1 MIAAPV
7 STAPH
12 VRGAL
17 VGFAAFSMGILGF
30 PGLDQKSMD
39 WLQDPEDRKDAPMNE
54 LLAADFQHHVRRPIT
69 SALSHLERPLRL
81 AQSWNLYGVGPNRM
95 VRFEV
100 LVDDVSWFR
109 AADPAHTYRKA
120 FLRYRRI
127 RPVVVNTCLDQSRH
141 SERLVELLVEDVRA
155 DAPDAR
161 KVVVRCTSARW
172 PGTGE
177 AKEMVRWTAEAP
189 TWEPSR

>member
-1 MIAAPV
+1 V
-7 STAPH
+7 STTPH

-17 VGFAAFSMGILGF
+17 VAFTAFSMGILGF
-30 PGLDQKSMD
+30 PGLDNKSVD
-39 WLQDPEDRKDAPMNE
+39 WLQDPEDRQDAPLNA

-100 LVDDVSWFR
+100 LVDDEPWFR
-109 AADPAHTYRKA
+109 AADPEHSYRKS

-127 RPVVVNTCLDQSRH
+127 RPVVVNTCLDKSRH
-141 SERLVELLVEDVRA
+141 SERLVELLVQDVRA

-161 KVVVRCTSARW
+161 EVVVRCTSTPW
-172 PGTGE
+172 PGNGDG
-177 AKEMVRWTAEAP
+177 KEIVRWTAEGP
-189 TWEPSR
+189 TWEPTQ